1 MVYMVAALTDDEHTE
16 CSEDAGEANCR
27 HWVRERSQR
36 DQMQVALKAAGAAAR
51 DVVLVSDLDELLPRS
66 AVEALARCRTPL
78 PLTLPSELFFYSF
91 RWRVDRARGAPF
103 VWYHPQAAEMQQLTR
118 AGMTASKLR
127 SYGSDVA
134 LFRRLVGW
142 HCSYFGGVRAIRH
155 KLRAYTHQEMNVPEV
170 TDEEHIDQCI
180 RHGQT
185 LSKVKPPSRGSIS
198 QTLPDTALPPH
209 LGKRA
214 CVRACVH
221 ACVMPGTLALSM
233 HAYGCMH
240 QETHMHAH
248 MQVNRL
254 NNGSLH
260 DGALL
265 TAQPSWALRRPLL
278 LLEDP
283 SHPLLSLALEG
294 EAGAVEGEAGHATDG
309 GGAGGGQS
317 EGAMCL
323 GCDEPLWIT

>member
-16 CSEDAGEANCR
+16 CGEDAGEANCR

-36 DQMQVALKAAGAAAR
+36 DQMQVALKAAGAAAQ

-91 RWRVDRARGAPF
+91 RWRVDRAGGAPF

-127 SYGSDVA
+127 SFGSDVA

-155 KLRAYTHQEMNVPEV
+155 KLRAYTHQEMNVPEI

-180 RHGQT
+180 RNGQT
-185 LSKVKPPSRGSIS
+185 LSKVSPQAEAEHHKRHQTRAS
-198 QTLPDTALPPH
+198 QTPPDTALAPH
-209 LGKRA
+209 LGMHASAHARMRHA
-214 CVRACVH
+214 RHIGTLH
-221 ACVMPGTLALSM
+221 ACMCM
-233 HAYGCMH
+233 HASRH
-240 QETHMHAH
+240 PHARAH
-248 MQVNRL
+248 AGEPPQQR
-254 NNGSLH
+254 
-260 DGALL
+260 
-265 TAQPSWALRRPLL
+265 QPS
-278 LLEDP
+278 
-283 SHPLLSLALEG
+283 
-294 EAGAVEGEAGHATDG
+294 
-309 GGAGGGQS
+309 
-317 EGAMCL
+317 
-323 GCDEPLWIT
+323 

>member
-91 RWRVDRARGAPF
+91 RWRVDRAGGAPF

-185 LSKVKPPSRGSIS
+185 LSKVEPPSRGSIS

-209 LGKRA
+209 LGMRA
-214 CVRACVH
+214 CVRACVRACMRHARHLGTLH
-221 ACVMPGTLALSM
+221 ACIWM
-233 HAYGCMH
+233 HASRD
-240 QETHMHAH
+240 THACAHAGESP
-248 MQVNRL
+248 QQR
-254 NNGSLH
+254 
-260 DGALL
+260 
-265 TAQPSWALRRPLL
+265 QPS
-278 LLEDP
+278 
-283 SHPLLSLALEG
+283 
-294 EAGAVEGEAGHATDG
+294 
-309 GGAGGGQS
+309 
-317 EGAMCL
+317 
-323 GCDEPLWIT
+323 

>member
-91 RWRVDRARGAPF
+91 RWRVDRAGGAPF

-209 LGKRA
+209 LGMRA
-214 CVRACVH
+214 CVRACVR
-221 ACVMPGTLALSM
+221 ACM
-233 HAYGCMH
+233 HASCQAPWHSPCMH
-240 QETHMHAH
+240 MDACIKRHTCM
-248 MQVNRL
+248 R
-254 NNGSLH
+254 
-260 DGALL
+260 
-265 TAQPSWALRRPLL
+265 TCR
-278 LLEDP
+278 
-283 SHPLLSLALEG
+283 
-294 EAGAVEGEAGHATDG
+294 
-309 GGAGGGQS
+309 
-317 EGAMCL
+317 
-323 GCDEPLWIT
+323 